1 MAETEHQNQNLMT
14 VGGWF
19 GRRPSNPI
27 TRKGTFLQN
36 HGYVCN
42 IAFVWV

>member
-14 VGGWF
+14 VGGSF

-42 IAFVWV
+42 VAFVWV